1 MSGYILFF
9 IIFLVVFLYFFRNKF
24 SKNTPEKLKKPYN
37 MDDQY
42 NSDRREREK
51 EIDHLLSKM
60 GENGVKDLSE
70 KDQKRLDE
78 LSKKI
83 NIK

>member
-1 MSGYILFF
+1 MSESIILF
-9 IIFLVVFLYFFRNKF
+9 IIALVVFLYFFRNKF
-24 SKNTPEKLKKPYN
+24 SGKRQEKLKSSYN

-51 EIDHLLSKM
+51 EIDALLSKM
-60 GENGVKDLSE
+60 GENGSKDLSE

-78 LSKKI
+78 LSKK
-83 NIK
+83 

>member
-1 MSGYILFF
+1 MSEYILLF
-9 IIFLVVFLYFFRNKF
+9 IIILVIFLYFFRDKF
-24 SKNTPEKLKKPYN
+24 SKNHQEKLKANYN
-37 MDDQY
+37 IDDQY
-42 NSDRREREK
+42 NSERREREK
-51 EIDHLLSKM
+51 EIDHLLLKM

-83 NIK
+83 NL